1 MNIKIAKNLF
11 LLFFVLLVNQLI
23 AQQPI
28 SFKASTDAKQV
39 VVGGYFE
46 VSFTLENAQG
56 QDFQPPVFKDF
67 NVVSGPSQSISTSS
81 FNGNWSRTLT
91 YSYELRPK
99 RIGKFK
105 IGPASINAG
114 GKKYTTKPFQVEVV
128 KGKNNTATTQEEL
141 LKQIETQIYIKAIPS
156 SIDARVG
163 EQIILDYKIFT
174 TKQVESYSPA
184 NEIDYAGF
192 FAEELGSYNSELV
205 KEVIDGIQYTTKII
219 KKVALFPQQAGILE
233 ILPLK
238 MQIGVASP
246 NQNKRKRRS
255 FFSRPELIRI
265 QVSSELL
272 NINVREFPDNP
283 PASFSGAVG
292 HYSITAKTN
301 SRQINTNDAFSIQ
314 LTVRGDG
321 DLKQVQAP
329 DLMLGDSFEI
339 VDTKVVA
346 ENALVAQQGRFVGA
360 KVFDYLIS
368 PKYAGQFQLR
378 PKFTYYDVD
387 SLAYTTL
394 GSEPLAINILQGD
407 QSKAVIPKSDE
418 AIAAI
423 RGIVKTANWKKKST
437 SLFGSPLFF
446 ILMGLPFLLLGGAYF
461 YKKRQFK
468 LSNVDAEALR
478 RQRANKVALKRL
490 ETANSF
496 LNENKSRQ
504 FYDEVSRAMLD
515 YVSDKLN
522 IPFSKMSKDNVRDK
536 LLELNVS
543 ETPIQQFIHVIKTS
557 EMALFAGKDNSESMQ
572 EVYAQ
577 AVEVVSGVESEIGN
591 EEKNN

>member
-1 MNIKIAKNLF
+1 MSIKYAKNIF
-11 LLFFVLLVNQLI
+11 LMFFVLLVNQLV

-28 SFKASTDAKQV
+28 TFTADTDAKQI

-46 VSFTLENAQG
+46 VNFTLENAQG
-56 QDFQPPVFKDF
+56 QNFQPPTFKDF
-67 NVVSGPSQSISTSS
+67 NLLSGPSQSISTSS
-81 FNGNWSRTLT
+81 FNGKWSRTLT
-91 YSYELRPK
+91 YSYNLQPK
-99 RIGKFK
+99 RIGKFTV
-105 IGPASINAG
+105 GRASIEAG
-114 GKKYTTKPFQVEVV
+114 GKKYTTKPFLVEVV

-141 LKQIETQIYIKAIPS
+141 RKQIETQIYIKAIPS

-163 EQIILDYKIFT
+163 EQIILDYKIYT
-174 TKQVESYSPA
+174 TKQVESYSPV
-184 NEIDYAGF
+184 NELDYAGF

-233 ILPLK
+233 IPPLR
-238 MQIGVASP
+238 MQVGVASP
-246 NQNKRKRRS
+246 NQNQKRRRS

-339 VDTKVVA
+339 FDTKVVA

-360 KVFDYLIS
+360 KVFDYLIT
-368 PKYAGQFQLR
+368 PKYAGQFRLR

-387 SLAYTTL
+387 SLRYITL
-394 GSEPLAINILQGD
+394 ESEPLAIAIAQGD
-407 QSKAVIPKSDE
+407 RSKAVIPKDDE
-418 AIAAI
+418 AIASI
-423 RGIVKTANWKKKST
+423 RGIVKTSNWKKKSS

-446 ILMGLPFLLLGGAYF
+446 ILMGLPLLLLGGAYF
-461 YKKRQFK
+461 YKKRQLE
-468 LSNVDAEALR
+468 LSNLDPEALR
-478 RQRANKVALKRL
+478 RERANKVALKRL

-496 LNENKSRQ
+496 LKENKSRQ

-536 LLELNVS
+536 LLSL
-543 ETPIQQFIHVIKTS
+543 IHI
-557 EMALFAGKDNSESMQ
+557 
-572 EVYAQ
+572 
-577 AVEVVSGVESEIGN
+577 
-591 EEKNN
+591 